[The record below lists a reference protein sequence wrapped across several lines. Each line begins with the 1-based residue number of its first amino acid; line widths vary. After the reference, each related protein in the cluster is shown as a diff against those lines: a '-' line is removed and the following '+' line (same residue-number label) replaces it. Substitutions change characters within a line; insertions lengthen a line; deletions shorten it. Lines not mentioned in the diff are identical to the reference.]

1 MLPPQPA
8 RSEPSAPWPRR
19 TCPAWPTRA
28 TKAKPTVGAVGDR
41 FIMIRD
47 LSGNPSNVFG
57 AEGELLLSRE
67 YGIPPT
73 RGTEQVTVN
82 GNTRRPPTS
91 PRPRPPTDA
100 PRWVTNDRRQKRA
113 LVHVHW
119 SIGGS
124 CHLPVGPVQSYRFRG
139 GPWSRAVSG
148 SRVAMVSGWASPS
161 TRS

>member
-82 GNTRRPPTS
+82 GNTRRPLGS
-91 PRPRPPTDA
+91 
-100 PRWVTNDRRQKRA
+100 RA
-113 LVHVHW
+113 F
-119 SIGGS
+119 SGQFAIG
-124 CHLPVGPVQSYRFRG
+124 QFQAAIWRFRYSSLTSFG
-139 GPWSRAVSG
+139 VL
-148 SRVAMVSGWASPS
+148 
-161 TRS
+161 